1 MQYSDF
7 HILDE
12 LGKGGNAIVSLA
24 EDPLHSQVALK
35 KLNNLSRERK
45 QRFINEIR
53 IINAWHKKV
62 NGMIPIYDY
71 SEREYW
77 YTMPIATPVIR
88 HIKDNN
94 SKLDE
99 IVDCFIGLC
108 HTMSELHQNDVS
120 HRDIK
125 PDNIYFYNER
135 FYIGDFGLV
144 DFPDNDNNLTRSD
157 RGLGAI
163 FTIAPEM
170 KRDPAN
176 ADGKKADVYS
186 LAKTLWMLLSL
197 NEKGFD
203 GQYNY
208 FDATHAL
215 NNISFLK
222 STHIIE
228 IEELISDSTSNDPS
242 ERPSIDEFINRLENW
257 KSVVSSFSKQQK
269 SQWVFLNKHI
279 LHNSGES
286 ITWRDHDRIIEI
298 LNKMAA
304 INAYNHMFFPDGG
317 GQDFVSAK
325 KSPEENGIEIWDD
338 NNSCNIVF
346 PKALHFEAFPNH
358 EEWNYFV
365 LELIDVNKCFDSKLY
380 YEELVEDTPAHY
392 VEPTYYQYGV
402 YDYEKGTKYPNG
414 YRLVSRYTGGKFLF
428 VLKNGP
434 YNHIDSTYDARHND
448 CSCEQFRD
456 YINKL
461 IDECDQYREGK
472 ATFFDS
478 QIANT
483 NPFVAKE
490 KVDCT
495 HHSTSVKD
503 LIGMHYISEDV
514 FYSFR
519 FKLPVLKEKCKNNY
533 AIFYIS
539 YHPNNGVVG
548 FGSKEIRLCSDGY
561 LHKLERDDFG
571 GVLFFNSRELAHEIM
586 YQCKEQLFEN
596 HEKTVFSY
604 FSVNIIGVSKPEH
617 LFTKAEI
624 EFLMK
629 EADDRINNTL
639 VIDENG
645 FARIVCNNELDI
657 HSFAVHHEK
666 WNAGNL
672 YVGKYSNLSTLE
684 ETYLSSLQGWLSYLQ
699 TKRSTYVD
707 YLGENQD
714 EQQLIAEIRE
724 V

>member
-1 MQYSDF
+1 MQYGDF
-7 HILDE
+7 QILNE
-12 LGKGGNAIVSLA
+12 LGRGGNAIVSLV
-24 EDPLHSQVALK
+24 EVSSQSKLALK
-35 KLNNLSRERK
+35 KLKNTRGDRR
-45 QRFINEIR
+45 QRFLNEIH
-53 IINAWHKKV
+53 ILDKWSKKV
-62 NGMIPIYDY
+62 NGIMPICDF
-71 SEREYW
+71 SETEYW

-88 HIKDNN
+88 YIKDNN
-94 SKLDE
+94 LKLE
-99 IVDCFIGLC
+99 QIVEYFIGLC
-108 HTMSELHQNDVS
+108 HTISELHQNDVT

-125 PDNIYFYNER
+125 PDNIYFYKER

-197 NEKGFD
+197 DEKGFD
-203 GQYNY
+203 GQYDY
-208 FDATHAL
+208 FDNTHAL
-215 NNISFLK
+215 NRISSLK

-228 IEELISDSTSNDPS
+228 IEELISDSTSNDPND
-242 ERPSIDEFINRLENW
+242 RPSIDEFINRLANW
-257 KSVVSSFSKQQK
+257 KSVVSSFSEQQK

-286 ITWRDHDRIIEI
+286 VTWRDHDRIIET
-298 LNKMAA
+298 LNKMSA

-346 PKALHFEAFPNH
+346 PKALHFEAFSNH

-365 LELIDVNKCFDSKLY
+365 LELSNVKKCFDSKLY

-402 YDYEKGTKYPNG
+402 YDYEEGTKYPNG

-434 YNHIDSTYDARHND
+434 YNHINSTYDARHND

-461 IDECDQYREGK
+461 IDECDRYGEGK
-472 ATFFDS
+472 SAFFDS

-483 NPFVAKE
+483 NPFATKE
-490 KVDCT
+490 KIDCT

-503 LIGMHYISEDV
+503 LIDMHSISEDV

-519 FKLPVLKEKCKNNY
+519 FKLPVLKEECKMKF

-539 YHPNNGVVG
+539 YHPNNGVVE
-548 FGSKEIRLCSDGY
+548 FDSREIRLCSDGY

-586 YQCKEQLFEN
+586 YRCKEQLFEN
-596 HEKTVFSY
+596 HERPVFSY
-604 FSVNIIGVSKPEH
+604 FSVNIIGISKPEH
-617 LFTKAEI
+617 LFTKKEI
-624 EFLMK
+624 RLIMEG
-629 EADDRINNTL
+629 ADDRVNNTL
-639 VIDENG
+639 VIDEEG
-645 FARIVCNNELDI
+645 CARIVENNELDI
-657 HSFAVHHEK
+657 HSFPVHHEK
-666 WNAGNL
+666 WDAGNK
-672 YVGKYSNLSTLE
+672 YVGKYSDLSTLE
-684 ETYLSSLQGWLSYLQ
+684 ETYLSSLRGWLRYLK
-699 TKRSTYVD
+699 TKRSIYVD

-714 EQQLIAEIRE
+714 EQQLIAEIRKA
-724 V
+724 